1 MAFEPAR
8 KPHQI
13 HLRTSNGSMEEAR
26 GARPPLIFW
35 PQWGPRPEGT
45 KKIFLGPGPPLS
57 QTLEDPP
64 PPPPRLSE
72 GLDPPLRT
80 VIYFGRR
87 RSLDWRVTYRIVV
100 HTIADSFS
108 YRHEK
113 LSSLRTQTYFRPEI
127 RRLKAQGHQ
136 TTECFQISQ
145 KCLKCFS
152 LLICRI
158 WSCP

>member
-1 MAFEPAR
+1 MAD
-8 KPHQI
+8 
-13 HLRTSNGSMEEAR
+13 SEELSS
-26 GARPPLIFW
+26 PYFKT
-35 PQWGPRPEGT
+35 Q
-45 KKIFLGPGPPLS
+45 KIFLRPGTPISQGLDNRLPPHPPPL
-57 QTLEDPP
+57 
-64 PPPPRLSE
+64 LSE

-87 RSLDWRVTYRIVV
+87 RSLWRVTYRIDV

-145 KCLKCFS
+145 KCLKWFS

>member
-8 KPHQI
+8 KPHRI
-13 HLRTSNGSMEEAR
+13 HLRTINGSMEEAR

-35 PQWGPRPEGT
+35 PQWGPKGR
-45 KKIFLGPGPPLS
+45 KKIFLETGPPLS
-57 QTLEDPP
+57 LRLWKTPL
-64 PPPPRLSE
+64 PPPRLSE

-108 YRHEK
+108 CQHEI

-145 KCLKCFS
+145 KCLKWFS